1 MDNKAIT
8 AVLNRVYNDWFCR
21 WKRKVIPDD
30 SLAWSMLVKEA
41 GSIMEE
47 FDYHPLAV
55 HLIQDLLDELEERS
69 RNGEN
74 K

>member
-1 MDNKAIT
+1 MDNATIT

-21 WKRKVIPDD
+21 WKRKVIHKD
-30 SLAWSMLVKEA
+30 SPAWEILTKEA

-47 FDYHPLAV
+47 FKYHPFVV
-55 HLIQDLLDELEERS
+55 HLIGDLLDELEERS